1 MMSNKTN
8 IQLLII
14 KILIEQYTLLNNDML
29 TKLIDFIIDGIKD
42 I

>member
-1 MMSNKTN
+1 MSNKTN